1 MGFHRRYIPE
11 IEVLQKLRESFES
24 DEAFYKH
31 FTNKADSIIG
41 SSESVNYLNEMGK
54 KLKEQKESKDNGDQ
68 L

>member
-11 IEVLQKLRESFES
+11 IEVLKKIRESFDS

-41 SSESVNYLNEMGK
+41 SSEAVNYLTEIGN
-54 KLKEQKESKDNGDQ
+54 KLKEQKESQENGDR